1 MKNHSPSSWNVPQNF
16 NISFLKRSIDESL
29 KRLNTNYIDLI
40 QLHSPPIKLLKNKK
54 KIIKILNFLIK
65 LKNKKKI
72 VNFGVSVKS
81 PADAIYIL
89 QNYKKF
95 KFIQLNFNLMDQR
108 AIDCGVLDLAYKKKV
123 YVISRTPY
131 AFGYLVNNVKF
142 KKLDH
147 RKKWSNKQIAIWNKG
162 RLSFLKIIKRKNLK
176 SASLA
181 LLFATYHPSIITVI
195 PGMMSIYEINQ
206 ALEFLKLKKLS
217 KKEIKNLR
225 NYYNSI
231 DWIYYEKK

>member
-1 MKNHSPSSWNVPQNF
+1 M
-16 NISFLKRSIDESL
+16 
-29 KRLNTNYIDLI
+29 
-40 QLHSPPIKLLKNKK
+40 
-54 KIIKILNFLIK
+54 
-65 LKNKKKI
+65 
-72 VNFGVSVKS
+72 
-81 PADAIYIL
+81 
-89 QNYKKF
+89 
-95 KFIQLNFNLMDQR
+95 
-108 AIDCGVLDLAYKKKV
+108 
-123 YVISRTPY
+123 
-131 AFGYLVNNVKF
+131 
-142 KKLDH
+142 
-147 RKKWSNKQIAIWNKG
+147 
-162 RLSFLKIIKRKNLK
+162 K